1 MNNGDA
7 KEKYTLQKTEP
18 SKNRKRYSEK
28 WMYRTVLNSQNW
40 NRVWEKVAEDKVERL
55 QKLYPME
62 LVRHV
67 SDFSPCTK
75 AESRQ

>member
-28 WMYRTVLNSQNW
+28 MDVQNCT
-40 NRVWEKVAEDKVERL
+40 E
-55 QKLYPME
+55 QPKLEQGMG
-62 LVRHV
+62 
-67 SDFSPCTK
+67 
-75 AESRQ
+75 ESG